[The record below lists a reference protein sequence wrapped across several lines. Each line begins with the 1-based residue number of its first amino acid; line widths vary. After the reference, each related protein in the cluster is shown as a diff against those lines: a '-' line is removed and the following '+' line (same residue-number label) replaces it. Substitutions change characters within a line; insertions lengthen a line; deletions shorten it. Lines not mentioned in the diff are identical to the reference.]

1 MEDATAKEILLESSS
16 TSTKDLNL
24 ESKLSYFNSGSK
36 EQEVMDTAETSKKH
50 GLIENKVDRK
60 LKEKSVSKESK
71 ICPICKKIFKKVTKK
86 KYHTLTHTTLF
97 KNLSI
102 DNKIYWSDD
111 RTSLS
116 CRDCGK
122 EFNQH
127 GHMKVHI
134 ARVHYQLH
142 NLKSWSPL
150 DSSDIVEKVKKLD
163 CDKKKTSQRRC
174 M

>member
-1 MEDATAKEILLESSS
+1 M
-16 TSTKDLNL
+16 
-24 ESKLSYFNSGSK
+24 
-36 EQEVMDTAETSKKH
+36 
-50 GLIENKVDRK
+50 
-60 LKEKSVSKESK
+60 
-71 ICPICKKIFKKVTKK
+71 
-86 KYHTLTHTTLF
+86 LTHTTLF

-102 DNKIYWSDD
+102 DNKIYWSHD

-142 NLKSWSPL
+142 NLKSWNPL
-150 DSSDIVEKVKKLD
+150 DSSDIVEKVEKSD
-163 CDKKKTSQRRC
+163 CDKKKTSQRHC
-174 M
+174 MECGKIYNDKSGLRRHVLVHTGERPFCCHKCGKIF